1 MKEKVFYTNLFKYRP
16 GIDDGDVLDTYK
28 FPINEKDT
36 AQTLHFKNTL
46 SMKFLIDKNFNDL
59 CDNNFVLKSQVSSV
73 MPTYYPKRNES
84 DSLIDWDDDIHSIEK
99 LIRAVTKPFN
109 GAFTFFN
116 KEKVTIYNAQ
126 IFCINDYG
134 YDDKVSGEIL
144 EVFNDSKI
152 LVKGYGGLLLVNE
165 FHSQINLSVGNIFSN
180 NNFNKK
186 VFDRN
191 KFGFHD
197 I

>member
-1 MKEKVFYTNLFKYRP
+1 M
-16 GIDDGDVLDTYK
+16 
-28 FPINEKDT
+28 
-36 AQTLHFKNTL
+36 
-46 SMKFLIDKNFNDL
+46 
-59 CDNNFVLKSQVSSV
+59 
-73 MPTYYPKRNES
+73 
-84 DSLIDWDDDIHSIEK
+84 IDWDDDIHSIEK

-186 VFDRN
+186 FLIGINLVFTIYKILD
-191 KFGFHD
+191 K
-197 I
+197 